1 MDRNHNKTKIV
12 ATVGPACE
20 TKSRLANLIKS
31 GANVFRL
38 NFSHGTHA
46 EHANRIKSIREL
58 NEELNTHISIL
69 QDLQGPKIR
78 IAEVEQGAVTL
89 KVGQKLV
96 ITTEQV
102 LGTKERV
109 STSYKSLPKDVKI
122 GDSILIDDGNLEM
135 KVVDKN
141 TKEVFTQVLHGG
153 ILKSRKGINL
163 PTSNVSAPSLT
174 PKDMED
180 LMFGIEMDVDWI
192 ALSFVRSAKDIIE
205 LKKIIESH
213 GRQIKVV
220 AKIEKPEAVANFDEI
235 VKVTDAVMVAR
246 GDLGVEIPMEEV
258 PVVQKEL
265 VYKCN
270 QSAKPVIVATQ
281 MVESMVN
288 NPRPTRAEAS
298 DVANAIMDG
307 ADAVMLSAE
316 TASGSFP
323 ALAVRSMAKIIRSVE
338 SKVMRIYNKDYEMD
352 THSETYKN
360 DRVLAS
366 AISLAEDTNARAIT
380 GMTFSGYTA
389 TGLSRFRPQAN
400 IYIFTGNEKLLN
412 QLNLIWGV
420 RGFFYD
426 KFYSTDD
433 SLDDVLHLL
442 HEKRLIK
449 KGDVLV
455 NTSTSPVKP
464 KKRTNTVRLMEV
476 E

>member
-153 ILKSRKGINL
+153 ILKS
-163 PTSNVSAPSLT
+163 
-174 PKDMED
+174 D
-180 LMFGIEMDVDWI
+180 LSCESPFG
-192 ALSFVRSAKDIIE
+192 
-205 LKKIIESH
+205 
-213 GRQIKVV
+213 
-220 AKIEKPEAVANFDEI
+220 
-235 VKVTDAVMVAR
+235 
-246 GDLGVEIPMEEV
+246 
-258 PVVQKEL
+258 
-265 VYKCN
+265 
-270 QSAKPVIVATQ
+270 
-281 MVESMVN
+281 
-288 NPRPTRAEAS
+288 
-298 DVANAIMDG
+298 
-307 ADAVMLSAE
+307 
-316 TASGSFP
+316 
-323 ALAVRSMAKIIRSVE
+323 
-338 SKVMRIYNKDYEMD
+338 
-352 THSETYKN
+352 TH
-360 DRVLAS
+360 
-366 AISLAEDTNARAIT
+366 
-380 GMTFSGYTA
+380 
-389 TGLSRFRPQAN
+389 
-400 IYIFTGNEKLLN
+400 
-412 QLNLIWGV
+412 
-420 RGFFYD
+420 
-426 KFYSTDD
+426 
-433 SLDDVLHLL
+433 
-442 HEKRLIK
+442 
-449 KGDVLV
+449 
-455 NTSTSPVKP
+455 
-464 KKRTNTVRLMEV
+464 
-476 E
+476 

>member
-38 NFSHGTHA
+38 NFSHGTHE

-78 IAEVEQGAVTL
+78 IGEVEEGGVTL

-141 TKEVFTQVLHGG
+141 NKDVFTQVLHGG

-389 TGLSRFRPQAN
+389 TGLSRFRPKAN